1 MTQRFNVRRLAA
13 LAVLCLPV
21 PLALAQDSPDA
32 LEFAVASI
40 KPIDPSAPVM
50 TGITVFPDGRL
61 LIRATTVKTAISTA
75 FGVALWQISGGEAWT
90 QSEVYSIEA
99 KPPDEMRSQ
108 IKSLRTTW
116 TGIDDDTLRA
126 MLRTLL
132 RDRFQ
137 LKIHRETKK
146 GTVYTL
152 KQSGQPLKLRPTPP
166 PKQGASEFSNA
177 SSAGYA
183 GGRWVIG
190 GMSMRQF
197 AEFASAYFLRAP
209 VLDQTGLQ
217 GSFDYRQ
224 AEPDPDP
231 KYGDNSDTFLRM
243 IPDLGLRLDRME
255 GDVETLV
262 IDSVARPSAN

>member
-1 MTQRFNVRRLAA
+1 MRRLAT

-21 PLALAQDSPDA
+21 SLAFAQDRARAP
-32 LEFAVASI
+32 EFAVASI
-40 KPIDPSAPVM
+40 KPVDRNAPVM
-50 TGITVFPDGRL
+50 TGITIFPDGRL
-61 LIRATTVKTAISTA
+61 IIRATTVKIAIATA
-75 FGVALWQISGGEAWT
+75 FAAAPWQISGGEAWT
-90 QSEVYSIEA
+90 QSELYAIDA
-99 KPPDEMRSQ
+99 KPPDDMRAQ

-116 TGIDDDTLRA
+116 TGIEDETLRQ
-126 MLRTLL
+126 MLQALL
-132 RDRFQ
+132 FDRFQ
-137 LKIHRETKK
+137 LRFHRETKT
-146 GTVYTL
+146 GTVYIL
-152 KQSGQPLKLRPTPP
+152 RQSGQPLKLRPTPLP
-166 PKQGASEFSNA
+166 NPESRDEFSNV
-177 SSAGYA
+177 STAGYA

-209 VLDQTGLQ
+209 VLDKTGLQ
-217 GSFDYRQ
+217 GPFDYRQ

-243 IPDLGLRLDRME
+243 IPNLGLRLERTD